1 MTAASTAYSGDPVA
15 VVGNGPVG
23 QTAALLLARWG
34 IPVVLLDARPERDP
48 IGSKAICQ
56 QRDVLDVWDAVGA
69 GRQIADEGVT
79 WTRART
85 FYREHELFTVE
96 FTERGRS
103 AFPPWVNISQTRSEE
118 ILDTQIAASPLIDVR
133 WDHDVVAVQQDDDQV
148 TLTCRGHE
156 GAATVRAPYVVACGG
171 ARSDPLRAMLGLSF
185 EGRTFEDYFLI
196 CDIKTNLPDWQQE
209 RRFYFDPEWNPG
221 RQVLVHPCP
230 DSTFRI
236 DWQVPPDFDITAEM
250 DSGGLERRIRQI
262 IGDLDYEIVWQSVYR
277 FHSRHTDRFRVG
289 RVLVAGDCAHLVAP
303 FGARGL
309 NSGVQDAENAA
320 WKIAFVLGGWG
331 GEQLLES
338 YHDER
343 LAAAQE
349 NLEVTTAT
357 MDFLVPQS
365 DAEWKHRR
373 DVLEAAVSDP
383 AAREQVDSGRL
394 AEPFWYVDSPLTT
407 PNPSRPFPGR
417 PPRGESPVAVPGVL
431 IPDVPI
437 RVEGGRAART
447 RDIARNGF
455 LVLVSEGADA
465 DAAEAAAT
473 ATTRAPVRVHAL
485 ADIDADGLLAK
496 ALEVQPNEVW
506 LVRPDGHI
514 SAVLPGGDT
523 AALSDA
529 IRRATGTTGG

>member
-15 VVGNGPVG
+15 VIGNGPVG
-23 QTAALLLARWG
+23 QTAALLLAHWG
-34 IPVVLLDARPERDP
+34 IPVVLLDSRLERDP

-56 QRDVLDVWDAVGA
+56 QRDVLDVWETVGA

-79 WTRART
+79 WTRGRT
-85 FYREHELFTVE
+85 FYKEHELFTVE

-103 AFPPWVNISQTRSEE
+103 AFPPWVNISQSRSEE
-118 ILDTQIAASPLIDVR
+118 ILDVQIAASPLIDVR
-133 WDHDVVAVQQDDDQV
+133 WDHDVVSLQQDDDQV
-148 TLTCRGHE
+148 TVTCRGHD

-196 CDIKTNLPDWQQE
+196 CDIRTNLPDWENE

-236 DWQVPPDFDITAEM
+236 DWQVPPDFDITAEVE
-250 DSGGLERRIRQI
+250 SGGLERRIRQI

-277 FHSRHTDRFRVG
+277 FHSRHIDRFRVG

-320 WKIAFVLGGWG
+320 WKIAFVLNGWG
-331 GEQLLES
+331 GEALLDS

-343 LAAAQE
+343 LAAAKE

-373 DVLEAAVSDP
+373 EVLDAAVSDP
-383 AAREQVDSGRL
+383 EAREQVDSGRL
-394 AEPFWYVDSPLTT
+394 AEPFWYADSPLTT
-407 PNPSRPFPGR
+407 PDPSRRFPGR
-417 PPRGESPVAVPGVL
+417 PPRGETPVVVPGVL

-437 RVEGGRAART
+437 SIEGDPASRT
-447 RDIARNGF
+447 RDIARSGF
-455 LVLVSEGADA
+455 LILVTEGVDA
-465 DAAEAAAT
+465 DAAGAAAAG
-473 ATTRAPVRVHAL
+473 ATQAPVRVHAL
-485 ADIDADGLLAK
+485 ADIDTEGLLAK
-496 ALEVQPNEVW
+496 ALEARPGEAW

-514 SAVLPGGDT
+514 AAVLPGGDPG
-523 AALSDA
+523 ALSDA
-529 IRRATGTTGG
+529 VRRATGSSGG